1 MWKKLFDA
9 LLNAYQLVQRVEKLE
24 RELKDSRQE
33 QKELAALVQQMS
45 QAQKYAKERELA
57 DRKML
62 LLEIENRILKAHFQ
76 LPSARQIEAVKDD
89 PQPSTAPDHD
99 LE

>member
-9 LLNAYQLVQRVEKLE
+9 LLNAYQLIQRVEKLE

-45 QAQKYAKERELA
+45 WEQKHAKEREA
-57 DRKML
+57 TERKML
-62 LLEIENRILKAHFQ
+62 LLEIENRILKAQLQ
-76 LPSARQIEAVKDD
+76 LPPAKQPEADKDD
-89 PQPSTAPDHD
+89 SEQSAAPDHD